1 MSIAEAALY
10 GDLVKYLRDV
20 CAQQLAELKGVSPD
34 AQRAALDEVIRAWF
48 FTPQDELYGFT
59 PQRVIRNEELGFANT
74 IPGDRMGEMFEDD
87 CPVCAAMRAEAEAD
101 LAADPDHDHGWA
113 FGLAPGFSLLDAY
126 DPEGS
131 DERWRIEEERMEA
144 SQAARKAEAQML
156 PFAGADDPD
165 LAHDIQLERAWLE
178 GDIPF

>member
-10 GDLVKYLRDV
+10 GELVKHLRDV
-20 CAQQLAELKGVSPD
+20 CAQQLAQLKGVSTE
-34 AQRAALDEVIRAWF
+34 AERAALDEVIRAWF

-74 IPGDRMGEMFEDD
+74 IPGDRLDDVFEDD
-87 CPVCAAMRAEAEAD
+87 CPICAAMRSEAEAG
-101 LAADPDHDHGWA
+101 LTADPDHDHGWF
-113 FGLAPGFSLLDAY
+113 FGLAPDFSLLDEY

-131 DERWRIEEERMEA
+131 DERWRIEEECMEA
-144 SQAARKAEAQML
+144 DQAARKAEAQAL

-165 LAHDIQLERAWLE
+165 LARAIQRERAWL
-178 GDIPF
+178 DDDFPF